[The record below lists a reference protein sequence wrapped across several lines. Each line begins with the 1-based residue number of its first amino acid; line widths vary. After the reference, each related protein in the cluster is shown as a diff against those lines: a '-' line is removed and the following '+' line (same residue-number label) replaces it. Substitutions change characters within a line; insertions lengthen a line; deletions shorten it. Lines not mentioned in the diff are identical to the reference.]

1 MKNNLI
7 KLVFLL
13 CLTGFW
19 SCDENSPIIP
29 CLSCDNNGGVTVE
42 PTDKKILVEEFTGVR
57 CVNCPSGSAEI
68 ENLLDIH
75 GERMIAVSIH
85 AGFFSTPY
93 TGSNEDYTTPEGTA
107 LEGFLD
113 APLGYPT
120 SVINRKLFENQDDLQ
135 LVQASWA
142 GLIQQETSE
151 LSPLVLDLILDFDE
165 TSRQLTATTKIQPAE
180 TLTGDYRYSVM
191 VIESGIKD
199 FQLTPEPDGL
209 VEDYIHKHVL
219 RDMMTAFNGED
230 IEETFTV
237 GTTVEK
243 VHQMTLPDNYD
254 ATKVSVIVFVH
265 NDGASREIVQV
276 EEKSLAD

>member
-7 KLVFLL
+7 KLMLLL

-29 CLSCDNNGGVTVE
+29 CLSCVDGEVVIE

-57 CVNCPSGSAEI
+57 CVNCPAGSAEI

-75 GERMIAVSIH
+75 GERMIAISIH
-85 AGFFSTPY
+85 AGFFSAPY
-93 TGSNEDYTTPEGTA
+93 ADSNEDYTTPEGTA

-120 SVINRKLFENQDDLQ
+120 AVINRKLFENQDDLQ
-135 LVQASWA
+135 LTQASWA
-142 GLIQQETSE
+142 GLIQQEKSE
-151 LSPLVLDLILDFDE
+151 LSPLVLDLNLDFDE
-165 TSRQLTATTKIQPAE
+165 TSRELTATTKIQPAE

-191 VIESGIKD
+191 VIESDIKD
-199 FQLTPEPDGL
+199 VQLTPAGEIA
-209 VEDYIHKHVL
+209 DYSHKHVL
-219 RDMMTAFNGED
+219 RDMMTPFNGEG

-243 VHQMTLPDNYD
+243 VHQMVLPDNYNF
-254 ATKVSVIVFVH
+254 TNVSVIVLVH
-265 NDGASREIVQV
+265 EGGGSREVVQV
-276 EEKSLAD
+276 EEKKLAD

>member
-1 MKNNLI
+1 MKNNVI
-7 KLVFLL
+7 KLMLLL

-19 SCDENSPIIP
+19 SCDENSPVIP
-29 CLSCDNNGGVTVE
+29 CLSCGDGDVTVE

-57 CVNCPSGSAEI
+57 CVNCPAGSAEI

-93 TGSNEDYTTPEGTA
+93 LNSNVDFRTSEGTA

-120 SVINRKLFENQDDLQ
+120 AVINRKLFENQDDLQ
-135 LVQASWA
+135 LSQASWA
-142 GLIQQETSE
+142 GLIQQEKSE
-151 LSPLVLDLILDFDE
+151 LSPLVLDLTIDFDE
-165 TSRQLTATTKIQPAE
+165 ASRELTATTKIQPAE

-191 VIESGIKD
+191 VIESGVKD
-199 FQLTPEPDGL
+199 PQLTPDNG
-209 VEDYIHKHVL
+209 VVDDYSHKHVL
-219 RDMMTAFNGED
+219 RDMMTPFNGED

-243 VHQMTLPDNYD
+243 VHQMTLPDDYES
-254 ATKVSVIVFVH
+254 TKVSVIVIVH
-265 NDGASREIVQV
+265 KDGDSREVVQV
-276 EEKSLAD
+276 EEKGLAD